1 MTTTKKKRLKTEE
14 EKYNKAALE
23 LVGWVEKNAN
33 LGPLAGI
40 VFMDICLDF
49 WFKCAGPEKAMEV
62 IDSTVRAKL
71 KELKLEGAA

>member
-23 LVGWVEKNAN
+23 LGGWGEKNAN

-62 IDSTVRAKL
+62 IDSTVMAKL

>member
-1 MTTTKKKRLKTEE
+1 MTTTRTKPPKTEE

-23 LVGWVEKNAN
+23 LVDWVEKNAS

-49 WFKCAGPEKAMEV
+49 WFKCAGPEKAMEA
-62 IDSTVRAKL
+62 IDSGVRAKL